1 MKTGILE
8 VLLVNAKGITH
19 TNLVGTP
26 SYYVVIEC
34 GTQSQRSK
42 VSSGKHQK
50 PWWNEKFIFDFSLC
64 DDCTNSTHIK
74 CRIMDTQLFRDG
86 GFVGEAKI
94 YIGGIISE
102 GTDQGCIEI
111 KPAAYSVVLE
121 DNTYRGQ
128 IKIGFKFIANK
139 EKHVMRKRGFIAKET
154 EPSHSICGT
163 IWRISWWKIRL
174 RVKDIVKLLDSDYLI
189 CFSLLIFGSFTHE

>member
-8 VLLVNAKGITH
+8 ILLVNAKGIAH

-34 GTQSQRSK
+34 GTQTQRSK
-42 VSSGKHQK
+42 VSSGKHEQ
-50 PWWNEKFIFDFSLC
+50 PCWNEKFIFDFSPF
-64 DDCTNSTHIK
+64 DCKNSTHLK
-74 CRIMDTQLFRDG
+74 CRIMATELFTSG

-102 GTDQGCIEI
+102 GNDQGYIEI
-111 KPAAYSVVLE
+111 KPAAYNVVLE
-121 DNTYRGQ
+121 DDTYKGQ

-139 EKHVMRKRGFIAKET
+139 EQYMMGRRDQCIAYEKKE
-154 EPSHSICGT
+154 SCNSICGC
-163 IWRISWWKIRL
+163 IWRISWWKILFFYHRKSS
-174 RVKDIVKLLDSDYLI
+174 KDIQKMN
-189 CFSLLIFGSFTHE
+189 

>member
-26 SYYVVIEC
+26 SYYVVIQC
-34 GTQSQRSK
+34 GNQTQRSK
-42 VSSGKHQK
+42 ITSGKHEK
-50 PWWNEKFIFDFSLC
+50 ALWNEKFIFDFSPF
-64 DDCTNSTHIK
+64 DSKHSTHLN
-74 CRIMDTQLFRDG
+74 CRIMDTELFTNS

-102 GTDQGCIEI
+102 GTEQGYIEI

-121 DNTYRGQ
+121 DDTYRGEL
-128 IKIGFKFIANK
+128 KIGIKFVANREEYLTGKGNQFITHEKK
-139 EKHVMRKRGFIAKET
+139 EPRNSV
-154 EPSHSICGT
+154 CGCF
-163 IWRISWWKIRL
+163 WRISWSQKLFFYHKRSS
-174 RVKDIVKLLDSDYLI
+174 KDIQKMNSDYH
-189 CFSLLIFGSFTHE
+189 FDA